1 MTSQKQFLA
10 NLQNAQFSTGP
21 ITIEGKAIVA
31 QNATKHGIFTKD
43 LIIASGAGQERAE
56 EYEELLSNLTQ
67 CLSPRNQMESLLVEK
82 IAVDFWRL
90 RRTLRFETGSIHKH
104 IERMIASYYSGGR
117 SNNDAIDRKIE
128 FAKEQIEWNLVYLKY
143 LKKNEVTFDKPIWEG
158 KTVTSDISEDFYR
171 IARSLRDLTREEREL
186 LHAEERR
193 FEALAILIAR
203 HGYSRDEQI
212 TTCLIEIYEAENL
225 RLKREIK
232 ELHEEKDLN
241 QTTDSRNAML
251 GFVPHEENAEK
262 AMKYER
268 SMQKSIFQN
277 LFLLKKLQG
286 SF

>member
-43 LIIASGAGQERAE
+43 LIITSGAGQEDGE
-56 EYEELLSNLTQ
+56 EYEELLNNLSE
-67 CLSPRNQMESLLVEK
+67 CLSPRNQIESLLVEK

-90 RRTLRFETGSIHKH
+90 RRTLRFETGSIQKH
-104 IERMIASYYSGGR
+104 IERMIVSYYSGGR
-117 SNNDAIDRKIE
+117 SDNDAIDRKIG
-128 FAKEQIEWNLVYLKY
+128 FAEEQIEWNMAYLKC

-186 LHAEERR
+186 LHADERS
-193 FEALAILIAR
+193 FEVLSILIAR
-203 HGYSRDEQI
+203 HGYSKDEQI
-212 TTCLIEIYEAENL
+212 TTCLIEIYETENA

-232 ELHEEKDLN
+232 ELNQEKELN
-241 QTTDSRNAML
+241 QVTDSRNAML
-251 GFVPHEENAEK
+251 GFVPNEENAEK
-262 AMKYER
+262 VMKYER
-268 SMQKSIFQN
+268 SIQKSIFQN
-277 LFLLKKLQG
+277 IFLLKKLQEA
-286 SF
+286 F